1 MTREELK
8 AVAETMIAQLGGN
21 KFVAMTGAKDFLFGA
36 TEGNDPYVQFKIP
49 SNFAKD
55 NISIIK
61 IVLNQ
66 MDTYDVEYLKVG
78 KKKNDF
84 GGFSPVAELVAK
96 SEGIYCDMLAD
107 DFKEKT
113 GLETNL

>member
-1 MTREELK
+1 
-8 AVAETMIAQLGGN
+8 
-21 KFVAMTGAKDFLFGA
+21 MTGAKDFLFGA

-49 SNFAKD
+49 ANFAKD

-61 IVLNQ
+61 ILLNQ

-84 GGFSPVAELVAK
+84 GGFSPVAGSWQRVRVSIAICLQTISRK
-96 SEGIYCDMLAD
+96 RQGWKPISNPSSIN
-107 DFKEKT
+107 EKASNS
-113 GLETNL
+113 GGFLYLKPYFSI